1 MLGGGGGRH
10 KLCCVDVWAAWCA
23 RGSPSA
29 GQRAA
34 TFVSHAAPHQRRWS
48 VVLARS
54 CPAAAWAHRCAE
66 LQPPLIL
73 WGQGGWPSGH
83 LVTPHCGRSSKEHRS
98 GSCPLTAPGSAVLR
112 GCLPARRLRRPDAPL
127 PLPSPRPAEWG
138 SGVRG
143 GLWYNHAGPT
153 RTRACASVQP
163 PPPPRPRVPHLQHP
177 TQAFGAAVA
186 ARPQALMHAL
196 IHFGVLLARCCCQ
209 RFCVRA
215 GSHARAVTVGWCTL
229 ARPEQRA
236 EQRNAPGGGGR
247 DARAASA
254 TAVHQPATCAGLAA
268 PRAASQQRAV
278 GRRVAKA
285 SCGGPRSCAHESRGR
300 GSMPHTHAH
309 SCPVGGFGAIHMR
322 HACERGTNHQHHAPR
337 GLTPLT
343 LGQLV
348 GGVRRAQC
356 SLPAAAAHRRAP
368 WGRLE
373 QRDLGA
379 LRRARTG
386 GLSVCLV

>member
-1 MLGGGGGRH
+1 MAKRALGHASLRSQQQGAP
-10 KLCCVDVWAAWCA
+10 VWLVPIDRTWKRRAARLSAGAPLAPSRCSSSSAISTSCGVGVRCA
-23 RGSPSA
+23 RRVVVQPCWPNSNTSLRK
-29 GQRAA
+29 RAA
-34 TFVSHAAPHQRRWS
+34 
-48 VVLARS
+48 
-54 CPAAAWAHRCAE
+54 
-66 LQPPLIL
+66 
-73 WGQGGWPSGH
+73 
-83 LVTPHCGRSSKEHRS
+83 
-98 GSCPLTAPGSAVLR
+98 
-112 GCLPARRLRRPDAPL
+112 
-127 PLPSPRPAEWG
+127 
-138 SGVRG
+138 
-143 GLWYNHAGPT
+143 
-153 RTRACASVQP
+153 P